1 MNDLNLHRRTLI
13 RALGMA
19 GVVGIL
25 PACATLKGPPYTQV
39 VTLEGGQEVPP
50 VGTTATGTA
59 TVTIK
64 PDRSV
69 YVYVLVQGMQATA
82 SHIHEGAI
90 ATNGPVIVPFTK
102 SAKSKGEFAIFES
115 APDAML
121 TESQY
126 ASYKAGKLYIN
137 VHSAQYPG
145 GEVRGQLQ
153 PV

>member
-1 MNDLNLHRRTLI
+1 M
-13 RALGMA
+13 
-19 GVVGIL
+19 
-25 PACATLKGPPYTQV
+25 KGPPYTQV

-50 VGTTATGTA
+50 LSTTATGLA
-59 TVTIK
+59 TVTIR

-69 YVYVLVQGMQATA
+69 YVTVTVQGMQATA
-82 SHIHEGAI
+82 SHIHEGATG
-90 ATNGPVIVPFTK
+90 TNGPVIVPFTK
-102 SAKSKGEFAIFES
+102 TRSKGEFAIFES

-145 GEVRGQLQ
+145 GEIRGQLQ